1 MAAHPDN
8 DEPHRGPDGH
18 EEASDSVLF
27 STAFAGLGVNGDLL
41 VPWAARA
48 VEVGARRLSPDHGIV
63 LLKALWEYD
72 KHMSY
77 LDPVAIGSL
86 VTFFEF
92 ATVGAHR
99 DLIRQDEYGNFMVV
113 LLSGTVAVDRVQ
125 PWGEPLRLAESRS
138 GEILGEM
145 SLLDSG
151 IRFSTCTTLG
161 PCEIGI
167 LTADSMDDMMSANP
181 KLAANLIALLAR
193 KLSLRL
199 RMVSAR
205 LSDANPVP
213 PKPAAAAAQG
223 QAAFSKP

>member
-1 MAAHPDN
+1 MAAPDHN
-8 DEPHRGPDGH
+8 DPQYAPDGH

-41 VPWAARA
+41 VPWASRA
-48 VEVGARRLSPDHGIV
+48 VEVGARRLSPDRGIA
-63 LLKALWEYD
+63 LLKPLWEYD

-92 ATVGAHR
+92 ASVGAHR

-113 LLSGTVAVDRVQ
+113 LLSGTVAVERLQ
-125 PWGEPLRLAESRS
+125 PWGERLRLAESRS

-161 PCEIGI
+161 PCEVGI
-167 LTADSMDDMMSANP
+167 LTAEGMDEMMTANP

-213 PKPAAAAAQG
+213 PRPATTPVQV
-223 QAAFSKP
+223 QAGISNL